1 MIMLSFITLV
11 FMLNDFILS
20 VITPSGLQSVF
31 ILSIIL
37 LNVVA
42 PYGTFS
48 LKIGKLSQTVLSN
61 IYNRTR

>member
-1 MIMLSFITLV
+1 MLSFIAQD

-20 VITPSGLQSVF
+20 VFTPSGLQSVF
-31 ILSIIL
+31 ILSIIM

-61 IYNRTR
+61 IYNRPR